1 MRESVSIEYRVSCE
15 YWMRLTRG
23 FIAGFS
29 VNKDIPTYKV
39 EDPKKVLTIEE
50 MNS

>member
-1 MRESVSIEYRVSCE
+1 MWI
-15 YWMRLTRG
+15 
-23 FIAGFS
+23 IAGFS
-29 VNKDIPTYKV
+29 VNKDTPTYKV

>member
-1 MRESVSIEYRVSCE
+1 VVHP
-15 YWMRLTRG
+15 
-23 FIAGFS
+23 GFS
-29 VNKDIPTYKV
+29 VNKDTPTYKV